1 MNVIHKLALG
11 VFALGLVVASACS
24 SNEEEAAP
32 SRTPPP
38 PSGSIDDAGGG
49 GENDGGGGGTDG
61 GGSDCFD
68 STKAK
73 PTTPAEFLNQCN
85 ENGCFKFDNSR
96 IEGYTPGGPL
106 PPLN

>member
-11 VFALGLVVASACS
+11 AFALGAMVASACS

-38 PSGSIDDAGGG
+38 PSGEIADAGVAD
-49 GENDGGGGGTDG
+49 DGGGGGTDG

-68 STKAK
+68 TTKAK
-73 PTTPAEFLNQCN
+73 PTTPADFLNQCN
-85 ENGCFKFDNSR
+85 DNGCFKFDNSR